1 MRIHSRPIDSTVIKI
16 VSERFNIEEHQTSV
30 MSVNFEDVRQHAISA
45 TTLASVVMSQVDE
58 VSVYAPIA
66 ASIAFLFA
74 ASGYTSFMKAAEGVV
89 DALEKADVIDE
100 ELADKVEDVI
110 DKVEEV
116 LDEKSE

>member
-1 MRIHSRPIDSTVIKI
+1 MNP
-16 VSERFNIEEHQTSV
+16 
-30 MSVNFEDVRQHAISA
+30 NFEDIRHHAIA
-45 TTLASVVMSQVDE
+45 TTTLASVIMSQIDE
-58 VSVYAPIA
+58 VAIYAPGA
-66 ASIAFLFA
+66 AAVAFLFA